1 MLNAAQRVF
10 AERELLRVENKTLI
24 QQNNEKKARKQ
35 VKEKKIGDAKIMS
48 FDDILEA
55 KRSRECAEAETA
67 RKKNERERK
76 KAERERKKAET
87 EEKKAEKDR
96 QKAVK
101 DQAKAEKGK
110 EKAGMAKDKAA
121 RAKRPAN
128 TGPQGNDTRPARKKR
143 ASIGEAELGLR
154 DITNAGLS
162 AFCTVLSFEP
172 PS

>member
-67 RKKNERERK
+67 RKKN
-76 KAERERKKAET
+76 ERERKKAET